1 MANVLNTLG
10 KIQEDLGDYAKA
22 EASYRRSCSIMEA
35 VIEDDPDIRRVR
47 VQSLSG
53 LAGILRVQGR
63 YSEAESLFLKASR
76 SAGFACRMRT
86 CMTPAY
92 RLGPHRQESA
102 WDGFQKQG

>member
-1 MANVLNTLG
+1 MHRNSVEIAVRLHDRASEYRDRGLYRKAWNTCRRCLRLLDRSSDGPGSTDIANVLNTLG

-53 LAGILRVQGR
+53 LAGILR
-63 YSEAESLFLKASR
+63 
-76 SAGFACRMRT
+76 
-86 CMTPAY
+86 
-92 RLGPHRQESA
+92 
-102 WDGFQKQG
+102 